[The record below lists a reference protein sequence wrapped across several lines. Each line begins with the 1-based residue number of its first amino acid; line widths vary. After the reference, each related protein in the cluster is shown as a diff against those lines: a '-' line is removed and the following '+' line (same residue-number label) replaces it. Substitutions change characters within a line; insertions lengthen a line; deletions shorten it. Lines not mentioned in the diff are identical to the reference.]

1 MDEAFIDEAIMDVAI
16 MMWLVVGSVG
26 GWRRRVG
33 RGKGGGKEGRSRG
46 ENAGAG
52 VVHKA

>member
-26 GWRRRVG
+26 GRRRRVG
-33 RGKGGGKEGRSRG
+33 RALEG
-46 ENAGAG
+46 
-52 VVHKA
+52 VQT